1 MVFVRDA
8 PEYLGICVSQT
19 PIIMKISKLPSIV
32 LALVIQLTPLASRIA
47 ITSPALTATPFFI
60 VLKWIS
66 AAVAVAGNYHAV
78 SAASAPVVLMSK
90 PTIQGTNKV
99 KLVDYSIVV
108 AEAKNPPEV
117 YPVDAW
123 DLNDEPQIPT
133 ATFRRGTNGLP
144 PGLTLTFSNGKITG
158 TPTRAG
164 VWPLNVKAWRHANRQ
179 GESVSFTLTLT
190 IMDPMTPPII
200 SVHPSSRSVHAGE
213 TVMLSVA
220 ATGQELRYQWKRGAA
235 DIPGEIGAS
244 LVFDPVAPAD
254 GGEYGVVVTGGGASV
269 PSTKAVLTVLDAP
282 MVRTIADG
290 TKARLVFSA
299 IPGRQYSVES
309 TDTLGPVVW
318 QMVESMTSLNSE
330 GSFILPA
337 PVNHRFW
344 RIKVEPQVP

>member
-1 MVFVRDA
+1 
-8 PEYLGICVSQT
+8 
-19 PIIMKISKLPSIV
+19 
-32 LALVIQLTPLASRIA
+32 
-47 ITSPALTATPFFI
+47 
-60 VLKWIS
+60 
-66 AAVAVAGNYHAV
+66 
-78 SAASAPVVLMSK
+78 
-90 PTIQGTNKV
+90 
-99 KLVDYSIVV
+99 
-108 AEAKNPPEV
+108 
-117 YPVDAW
+117 
-123 DLNDEPQIPT
+123 
-133 ATFRRGTNGLP
+133 
-144 PGLTLTFSNGKITG
+144 
-158 TPTRAG
+158 
-164 VWPLNVKAWRHANRQ
+164 
-179 GESVSFTLTLT
+179 
-190 IMDPMTPPII
+190 
-200 SVHPSSRSVHAGE
+200 
-213 TVMLSVA
+213 MLSVA